1 MNEKQVVN
9 CISKIFTKNNRQ
21 YFNIKGDAFGNK
33 AGTPDFLTM
42 DINGRFVGLEIKA
55 PSGKPY
61 PNQLRRGR
69 EILESGGRYVVAY
82 PDFSIEDLDNETIP
96 KVTFVDEEMTISKT
110 TTEIIL

>member
-9 CISKIFTKNNRQ
+9 RISKIFTKNNRQ

-33 AGTPDFLTM
+33 AGTPD
-42 DINGRFVGLEIKA
+42 
-55 PSGKPY
+55 
-61 PNQLRRGR
+61 
-69 EILESGGRYVVAY
+69 VVAY